1 MARIITRKR
10 PRKDGTS
17 VWEYR
22 FEIASVDGKRQ
33 WISKSGFARKS
44 DAKKAGDTAFLA
56 YKNTGVSTQH
66 SDMSVSDFF
75 DFWME
80 QDIKLDKADTTISN
94 YQKKIRLYIK
104 PYIGKYYLKDVEKPL
119 LQNLLNDMY
128 RKGFARNTLVVVRGI
143 LTKSFRW
150 AEDNKYIHH
159 SPANNLVIPRPKAT
173 DKVISREEPHVFLPK
188 ETIDFIFQRF
198 PYGSPNHIPLM
209 LGYKCGLRLGEAFA
223 LQWDDVDFDNHTLTI
238 NRQIQWH
245 QDPRKTKTDKRVNN
259 GKKDDPSSESYWYF
273 SPPKYNSRRTIDID
287 DDLLALLETE
297 RKKQIRM
304 HEAYGCFYTRYFEDD
319 FHILNTAG
327 GGREIQLICVRDNG
341 EFINPRTMQYTSKI
355 IHQAGYKDFDFHSLR
370 HTHATMLYSKGA
382 PDKYIQ
388 YRLGHKKL
396 YVTKNVYIDFND
408 DIARQGK
415 HILNG
420 MF

>member
-1 MARIITRKR
+1 MAQIITRKR
-10 PRKDGTS
+10 TRKDGTS

-33 WISKSGFARKS
+33 WQSKSGFLRKT
-44 DAKKAGDTAFLA
+44 DAKKAGEAAFLA
-56 YKNTGVSTQH
+56 YKNTGVKTQRNN
-66 SDMSVSDFF
+66 MSASDFF

-80 QDIKLDKADTTISN
+80 QDIKLNKADTTISN
-94 YQKKIRLYIK
+94 YEKKIRLYIK
-104 PYIGKYYLKDVEKPL
+104 PAIGKYYLQDIEKPL

-128 RKGFARNTLVVVRGI
+128 KKGFARNTLVVVRGI

-173 DKVISREEPHVFLPK
+173 DKVVSREAPHVFIPQD
-188 ETIDFIFQRF
+188 TIDFIFQRF
-198 PYGSPNHIPLM
+198 PSGTPNHIPLM
-209 LGYKCGLRLGEAFA
+209 LGYKCGLRIGEAFA
-223 LQWDDVDFDNHTLTI
+223 VQWDDIDFDNHTLSI

-245 QDPRKTKTDKRVNN
+245 QDTHKTKADKRINN
-259 GKKDDPSSESYWYF
+259 GKRDDPSSESYWYF
-273 SPPKYNSRRTIDID
+273 SPPKYNSYRTIDID
-287 DDLLALLETE
+287 DDLLALLKAE
-297 RKKQIRM
+297 REKQMRM
-304 HEAYGCFYTRYFEDD
+304 QQAYDCFYTHYYENE
-319 FHILNTAG
+319 FHILNTSG
-327 GGREIQLICVRDNG
+327 NGREIQLVCVRDNG
-341 EFINPRTMQYTSKI
+341 EYINPRTMQYTSKI
-355 IHQAGYKDFDFHSLR
+355 IHEQGYKDFDFHSLR

-388 YRLGHKKL
+388 HRLGHKKL
-396 YVTKNVYIDFND
+396 YITKDVYINFND

-415 HILNG
+415 NVLNG